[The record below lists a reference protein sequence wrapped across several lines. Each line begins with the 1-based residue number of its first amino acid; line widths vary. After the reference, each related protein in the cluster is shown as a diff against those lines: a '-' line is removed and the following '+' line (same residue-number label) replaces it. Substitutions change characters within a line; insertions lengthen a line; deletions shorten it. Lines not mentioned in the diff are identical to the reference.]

1 MSTQIPDGYELLAGR
16 NKKNAIQALATAEER
31 GLAPETVLTTTDG
44 YLIPV
49 GEFAEVGE
57 VDVPDS
63 SWSVADIEKFAEEW
77 NIDLSEAKNKSEKLA
92 AIEAEIERRT
102 VDAENGNLDESKKE
116 D

>member
-44 YLIPV
+44 YLIPT
-49 GEFAEVGE
+49 GEEL
-57 VDVPDS
+57 
-63 SWSVADIEKFAEEW
+63 AEEKA
-77 NIDLSEAKNKSEKLA
+77 EEKP
-92 AIEAEIERRT
+92 RRGRKP
-102 VDAENGNLDESKKE
+102 ADESKKE